1 MISISGTLSFVD
13 KENFG
18 RLEHFYSKNGYQLS
32 FSEDKKS
39 GKIKKNL

>member
-18 RLEHFYSKNGYQLS
+18 QLEHFYSKNGYQLS

-39 GKIKKNL
+39 GEIKKNL